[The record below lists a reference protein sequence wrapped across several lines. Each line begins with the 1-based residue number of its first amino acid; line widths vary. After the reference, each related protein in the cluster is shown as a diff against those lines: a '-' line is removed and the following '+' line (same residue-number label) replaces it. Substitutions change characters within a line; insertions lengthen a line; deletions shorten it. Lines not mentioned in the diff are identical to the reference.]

1 MAVDVL
7 EKPDTTVV
15 PTDGGDHER
24 LAHYFRR
31 ADIEAAYFDGA
42 EVTALC
48 GKKDVPTRDFTR
60 YPICKTCQ
68 EALNA
73 IPE

>member
-1 MAVDVL
+1 MAADVL
-7 EKPDTTVV
+7 EKPDTTVA
-15 PTDGGDHER
+15 PTDAGDHDR
-24 LAHYFRR
+24 FAHYFRK

-48 GKKDVPTRDFTR
+48 GKKDVPTRDFSK
-60 YPICKTCQ
+60 YPTCKTCQ

-73 IPE
+73 LPE